1 MQSASQNGTLLAYL
15 QTHHSHQEWWN
26 DSTVIALAL
35 WEHEKIDTFI
45 AIAKKKIPF
54 NLLEVCLRHANPVHL
69 EICIALQ
76 YKLHDNEH
84 RLKIYNTSTD
94 PEKNAQCSRLMI
106 INKMYTKRDMEYLPH
121 GQYDSLIDSM
131 KELSINIITL
141 SALKLR
147 RITGMKNL
155 DRFLMH
161 ELALEMWRSRKDYL

>member
-35 WEHEKIDTFI
+35 WEHGKIDTFI

-76 YKLHDNEH
+76 YKLHGNEV

-94 PEKNAQCSRLMI
+94 PLMNAKCNNLMI
-106 INKMYTKRDMEYLPH
+106 INNMFTLSDLAFLPRV
-121 GQYDSLIDSM
+121 QSLVFSM
-131 KELSINIITL
+131 KALCNSIKTL
-141 SALKLR
+141 SALKRR